1 MQAAAKITGF
11 PFSEDVLDYLAK
23 DISTKFNDIYIAN
36 KVVVVLPSRRAVR
49 NLKSKLLSLS
59 HDKICFLPQIITFS
73 DIPNNLILFNS
84 VCDNLDMRL
93 PEVIDSFSLDMIVLE
108 IIEEIKSLYPNFT
121 TFRDKKIS
129 TYIKKFF
136 IKFFTYNQYSSSIKI
151 DNPDYEIFTYLLN
164 TFNEKLK
171 SLGKVT
177 EQQLRNEA
185 ILRLKNTWNT
195 KKAGSYIYSVLPTS
209 NTPYIFDFL
218 KLVAARKNAE
228 IIIGGLE
235 HPIDLIEWES
245 TTEKHANFFIKR
257 FLNHIGLNVDK
268 VNCLPMSQVVNNDY
282 RIIEAKNEIEEG
294 RQIALAI
301 VDHLNSD
308 IHNIGIVTENRIVAK
323 LIKENLKRYSLDIN
337 DTVARSL
344 IELNEIKFFLLI
356 FELAT
361 VNSLNKVALLSF
373 FNHPLT
379 GLNTKEVEDFEI
391 NYFRTPK
398 IYNSLFEVL
407 NQIESNEQYLGITQ
421 AIKAVL
427 EFKPKILSGKNF
439 YSFFSEH
446 LRYFNA
452 LVSEEIR
459 NSLPSLDYLTD
470 LKMEL
475 KPLTYAR
482 KPIKIRLYKELL
494 IKILGEQSYRDEE
507 FIEEV
512 QILTPL
518 EARLQSFDLVIIPS
532 LNEGNFPNITR
543 DWPLIDAALAAQF
556 NFPNYQEPL
565 GFGAHDFNSLISNK
579 RVILSRSLYSQSK
592 ETTESRFLSQLK
604 VAASIEQV
612 NYKSAKDS
620 EIFKYNPSPRANPK
634 PPLSARP
641 KKFSVSSVERLIYNP
656 YVYYAK
662 YILNLTPLDEL
673 GATSIKK
680 DFGIYFHKA
689 LAEIFEQTLPL
700 SREEF
705 TEDLLS
711 KFKTCTETSVLND
724 SNTLQF
730 WLKRVERIAPWL
742 YDYEK
747 EVLPN
752 LKGSLNEK
760 RKEVNLNIANTI
772 ISISAIFDRVMLY
785 KDGGI
790 KIIDYKTGYTPLQKE
805 VDKGLSPQ
813 FPIENLILREVMNT
827 DDISQEYIELRGK
840 KDIANSKPITV
851 DSKVSRTELIKLITM
866 FLDSNQG
873 YFASIDLEK
882 NQRFKEYQHLIS
894 LNPE

>member
-11 PFSEDVLDYLAK
+11 PFSEDVLGYLAK

-59 HDKICFLPQIITFS
+59 RDKICFLPQIITFS

-84 VCDNLDMRL
+84 ICDSLDMRL
-93 PEVIDSFSLDMIVLE
+93 PEIIDSFSLDLIVLE
-108 IIEEIKSLYPNFT
+108 IIEEIKSLYPSFK
-121 TFRDKKIS
+121 TFQDKKIS
-129 TYIKKFF
+129 SYIKKFF
-136 IKFFTYNQYSSSIKI
+136 IKFFTYNQCASSVVI
-151 DNPDYEIFTYLLN
+151 DNPDYEIFNYLLDA
-164 TFNEKLK
+164 FNQKLK
-171 SLGKVT
+171 SINKVT

-185 ILRLKNTWNT
+185 IIRLKNAWNT
-195 KKAGSYIYSVLPTS
+195 QKAGSYIYSVLPTS

-218 KLVAARKNAE
+218 KLVVARKNAE
-228 IIIGGLE
+228 IIISGLE

-245 TTEKHANFFIKR
+245 TTEKHANFFIKN
-257 FLNHIGLNVDK
+257 FVSYIGLNIGQ
-268 VNCLPMSQVVNNDY
+268 VNCLPMSQVATNDY
-282 RIIEAKNEIEEG
+282 KIIEAKNEIEEG

-301 VDHLNSD
+301 VDHINSN
-308 IHNIGIVTENRIVAK
+308 IHNIGIVTENRVVAK
-323 LIKENLKRYSLDIN
+323 LIKENLKRYNLEIN
-337 DTVARSL
+337 DTVARNL
-344 IELNEIKFFLLI
+344 IDLNEVKFFLLI

-361 VNSLNKVALLSF
+361 SNSLDKVALLSF
-373 FNHPLT
+373 LKHPLT
-379 GLNTKEVEDFEI
+379 NLTINEVEEFEI
-391 NYFRTPK
+391 NYFRIPK

-407 NQIESNEQYLGITQ
+407 NQIENSEQYIGITQ

-475 KPLTYAR
+475 KPLTYAH
-482 KPIKIRLYKELL
+482 KPIKIRRYKELL
-494 IKILGEQSYRDEE
+494 IKILSEQSYRDEE

-532 LNEGNFPNITR
+532 LNEGNFPDITR
-543 DWPLIDAALAAQF
+543 DWPLIDSSLAAQF

-565 GFGAHDFNSLISNK
+565 GFGAHDFKSLISNK
-579 RVILSRSLYSQSK
+579 RIILSRSQYSQGK

-604 VAASIEQV
+604 VATSIEQV
-612 NYKSAKDS
+612 NYNSTEDL
-620 EIFKYNPSPRANPK
+620 EIFEYTPSPRANPK

-662 YILNLTPLDEL
+662 YILSLTPLDEL
-673 GATSIKK
+673 DVTSIKR
-680 DFGIYFHKA
+680 DFGIHLHKA
-689 LAEIFEQTLPL
+689 LSEIFEQTFPL
-700 SREEF
+700 SAEEF
-705 TEDLLS
+705 TNDLLN
-711 KFKTCTETSVLND
+711 KFKAYAEKSVLND

-747 EVLPN
+747 DVLPN
-752 LKGSLNEK
+752 LKGSLTEK
-760 RKEVNLNIANTI
+760 RKEVNLNIANTTI
-772 ISISAIFDRVMLY
+772 LISAIFDRVMLY

-790 KIIDYKTGYTPLQKE
+790 KIIDYKTGYTPSQKE

-827 DDISQEYIELRGK
+827 DNISQEYIELRGK

-866 FLDSNQG
+866 FLDPNQG
-873 YFASIDLEK
+873 YFTSIDLEK
-882 NQRFKEYQHLIS
+882 NQRFKEYHHLIS
-894 LNPE
+894 LNLE